1 MNRTWCMDAF
11 HIHHLS
17 ITSTWAKFHY
27 LPDIF
32 IFYKTI
38 INASFLNVFS
48 TLKNL
53 NLNKK
58 IWKKKSNNLLSD
70 LPKFQPLQWP
80 ENRGLTF
87 FY

>member
-58 IWKKKSNNLLSD
+58 NFEKKNLTTYYLICLNFSHYND
-70 LPKFQPLQWP
+70 
-80 ENRGLTF
+80 ERIEV
-87 FY
+87 